1 MYELAATTTKTSEKK
16 NVLTFWLAF
25 NIIIICRWEEMKV
38 KRNKNER
45 KIERGEKWI
54 WRSASLGHKGGCQKC
69 TLQVNNV
76 YSLLFFFHSFK
87 YFLFFLWNILKNDV
101 FPFWTI
107 KSKRLL
113 QMDQLRS
120 LFFYFNDFPSLRI
133 YTCAVGLC
141 VFSVFVVFAF
151 VHKYL
156 HSWWVPTFC
165 HMMFFDRSWRRRNL
179 IH

>member
-1 MYELAATTTKTSEKK
+1 MNWWAATTTKTSEKK

-120 LFFYFNDFPSLRI
+120 LFFLFQW
-133 YTCAVGLC
+133 
-141 VFSVFVVFAF
+141 FSVTKNIYLCCWFMCFFRFCCFRFCSQVLTQLMSAYILPYDVF
-151 VHKYL
+151 
-156 HSWWVPTFC
+156 W
-165 HMMFFDRSWRRRNL
+165 
-179 IH
+179 